1 MAKNRKS
8 KRRIKKR
15 KRVLKFLL
23 FVMIITFL
31 YLFVFKTSLFN
42 IKNIKVLGKN
52 KMSYEKIVKI
62 SQCIKGEN
70 IFKFSKKLGEESLN
84 RLPYIKRSKIKRRL
98 PNTIIIEVE
107 EREEIAIIPYIGSFV
122 YIDEEGYILSI
133 EEKKGEI
140 KLPQIFGLELIDLE
154 VGNNLYDILKE
165 DSVKDFINLSKQARL
180 LQSMKYINFSDNN
193 NIKVELENG
202 IKVAFGP
209 LDNVKYKIS
218 FLLKILEDVKKKNL
232 DVRTILFNKGDN
244 PILVI
249 DNK

>member
-1 MAKNRKS
+1 
-8 KRRIKKR
+8 
-15 KRVLKFLL
+15 
-23 FVMIITFL
+23 MIITFL